1 MSTQQGD
8 VEAIF
13 HQAWPLPS
21 IRGEVHREEAA
32 SRLDHAPVND
42 SLIERHVDHRD
53 DQSMQLQQTPL
64 PRSPLPHS
72 LPLPTQLVSV
82 PQQPRPLENV
92 QMTAQLLYSETD
104 VVVGA
109 MKDTCS
115 QRTGA
120 WTGNLELVK
129 DEMAYGHLGQH
140 RSRSRAHC
148 LGQICALALTLIL
161 SGLAL
166 ISAGLGGGNRTDT
179 AGSVQ
184 GLAGLASSSSV
195 STLGPLLPPPSP
207 LPKPPTEPPQP
218 PPEPTPAPPPPA
230 MERLLSSFAGGGLLV
245 HTTTCRGKWCWGD
258 KGEDW
263 LNQAST
269 LTTLPPPVEPDC
281 GERCMAAVF
290 FHASL
295 PVVPFSFDG
304 HVSAIGLL
312 FEANDEVWNQVA
324 SSTAPTAAF
333 PHASARYCR
342 KPTRHPSC

>member
-32 SRLDHAPVND
+32 SRLAHAPAND

-109 MKDTCS
+109 MEDTCS

-140 RSRSRAHC
+140 RYAGVGHAAARVRTRWIWRCFGH
-148 LGQICALALTLIL
+148 IL
-161 SGLAL
+161 LVFFRHVSSM
-166 ISAGLGGGNRTDT
+166 SANRFATDSLCGG
-179 AGSVQ
+179 VI
-184 GLAGLASSSSV
+184 
-195 STLGPLLPPPSP
+195 
-207 LPKPPTEPPQP
+207 
-218 PPEPTPAPPPPA
+218 
-230 MERLLSSFAGGGLLV
+230 SSFTA
-245 HTTTCRGKWCWGD
+245 CRM
-258 KGEDW
+258 
-263 LNQAST
+263 T
-269 LTTLPPPVEPDC
+269 LRRLP
-281 GERCMAAVF
+281 GA
-290 FHASL
+290 
-295 PVVPFSFDG
+295 
-304 HVSAIGLL
+304 
-312 FEANDEVWNQVA
+312 
-324 SSTAPTAAF
+324 
-333 PHASARYCR
+333 
-342 KPTRHPSC
+342 